1 MELKSEK
8 NLKWGD
14 LFRERRK
21 KNSHLVLCKGAGK
34 EL

>member
-8 NLKWGD
+8 CPD

-21 KNSHLVLCKGAGK
+21 KNSHLVLCKGTGK